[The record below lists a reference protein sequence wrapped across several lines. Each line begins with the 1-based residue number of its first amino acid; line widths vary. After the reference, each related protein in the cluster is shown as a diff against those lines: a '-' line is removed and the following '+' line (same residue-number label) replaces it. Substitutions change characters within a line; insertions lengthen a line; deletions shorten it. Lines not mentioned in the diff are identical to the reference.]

1 MGIPQFLTN
10 RAKRQAV
17 SGLKKLSTEDQIA
30 LLSQSLDK
38 GWLSTREL
46 RRQLE
51 RNAPNEMR
59 KGRDRI
65 LREGKT
71 PTVDLLLEEYRS
83 SGLKPLAE
91 RVGLDEAWF
100 VALAEQ
106 YAGRER

>member
-1 MGIPQFLTN
+1 
-10 RAKRQAV
+10 
-17 SGLKKLSTEDQIA
+17 
-30 LLSQSLDK
+30 
-38 GWLSTREL
+38 
-46 RRQLE
+46 
-51 RNAPNEMR
+51 MR

-91 RVGLDEAWF
+91 RVGLDEARF